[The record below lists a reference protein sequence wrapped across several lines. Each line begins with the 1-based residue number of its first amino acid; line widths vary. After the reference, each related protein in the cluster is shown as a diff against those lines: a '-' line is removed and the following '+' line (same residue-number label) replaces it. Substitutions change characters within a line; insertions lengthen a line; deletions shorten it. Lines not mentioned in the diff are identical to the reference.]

1 MHRKHF
7 ILIAS
12 ILKKYNTCQTT
23 KGNKLCL
30 QGFYE
35 LTADFANLCE
45 SENPSFDKEKFYKA
59 CGLVSFDESSM

>member
-7 ILIAS
+7 ILIAN
-12 ILKKYNTCQTT
+12 ILKNHFDVTYPS
-23 KGNKLCL
+23 
-30 QGFYE
+30 YE
-35 LTADFANLCE
+35 LAKDFATLCE